1 MTRRECGTCRFFE
14 QSGIGESG
22 WCRNQRCREIV
33 GLALVR
39 RQELACRVGWDKDYY
54 ESANGNDM
62 IPGQERPLPSPGR
75 QRTGYQG
82 VRPDDIIIGVEQP
95 RAGAE
100 SFSPPTARSRV
111 SNVGEAHR
119 RALERRQVAQQS
131 GEASPGRRLERCM
144 AAPERSTPA
153 ANTGSGRRDGRSDRL
168 PAMKGYR
175 AHAWRA
181 SYPSHGRYSQAPHLT
196 ARQPAVMVVR
206 QPQSPPMAPAI
217 ASMECA
223 PGDANVACPL

>member
-22 WCRNQRCREIV
+22 WCRNPRCREIV

-54 ESANGNDM
+54 ESSNGNAM
-62 IPGQERPLPSPGR
+62 IPGQERPTPSPGR
-75 QRTGYQG
+75 QRSGYQG
-82 VRPDDIIIGVEQP
+82 VRPDDIIVGVEQP

-100 SFSPPTARSRV
+100 PSAPPAARSRV

-131 GEASPGRRLERCM
+131 GDASPSRRLERCIASPGAVDTRQRTTAAGGGM
-144 AAPERSTPA
+144 ARSV
-153 ANTGSGRRDGRSDRL
+153 RL
-168 PAMKGYR
+168 PAMKGCR
-175 AHAWRA
+175 RRAWRA
-181 SYPSHGRYSQAPHLT
+181 RHPSR
-196 ARQPAVMVVR
+196 
-206 QPQSPPMAPAI
+206 
-217 ASMECA
+217 
-223 PGDANVACPL
+223 